1 MPSYS
6 IVVVT
11 WQSAGHL
18 AALVDSMNERLS
30 GEPELV
36 VVDNASEDDPAVAA
50 RRWRGPVRFEQ
61 LDSNE
66 GFGAAANVGVAE
78 ATGDAVV
85 IVNPDT
91 ELLDGRLGDLARFA
105 LTERAL
111 AGPRVRN
118 ADGSVQPSAS
128 GPPGGIWPWVGA
140 VVPGAM
146 APPPVR
152 ARTEP
157 WRLERATRV
166 AWLTGACVAGPADVL
181 RRLGPFD
188 PAIEMYGEDLDLGLR
203 AAAAGVE
210 SWFCPGTAEILHHG
224 GASAAR
230 RYDDGPDEV
239 VARTRRAVLRRAYGE
254 RRERRA
260 REAQVLN
267 LRLRIAAKRILGGD
281 PARDRTALEA
291 VLAADT
297 APDLPAA
304 PSGSA

>member
-1 MPSYS
+1 MPPFS

-18 AALVDSMNERLS
+18 AALVGSMNERLS

-36 VVDNASEDDPAVAA
+36 VVDNASEDDPETAA
-50 RRWRGPVRFEQ
+50 QRWRGPLRFKQ

-66 GFGAAANVGVAE
+66 GFGAAANAGVTE
-78 ATGDAVV
+78 ATCDAVV

-128 GPPGGIWPWVGA
+128 GPPVGVWPWVGA
-140 VVPGAM
+140 IVPGAL

-152 ARTEP
+152 TRTEP
-157 WRLERATRV
+157 WRLARATRV

-210 SWFCPGTAEILHHG
+210 SWFCPQTAEILHHG
-224 GASAAR
+224 GGSAAQ
-230 RYDDGPDEV
+230 RYDDGPDEI

-260 REAQVLN
+260 RGAQVLN

-281 PARDRTALEA
+281 AGRDRAALDALLRAED
-291 VLAADT
+291 V
-297 APDLPAA
+297 PELPPA
-304 PSGSA
+304 PSAGA